1 MKSGKYSFVS
11 TSAEANLRA
20 RVKDMREMAPSERG
34 RGCSVIFRTGHS
46 CQNELAALVIT

>member
-11 TSAEANLRA
+11 TSAGAKLRA
-20 RVKDMREMAPSERG
+20 GVKNVREMAPTEREWS
-34 RGCSVIFRTGHS
+34 CSVIFRTGHS